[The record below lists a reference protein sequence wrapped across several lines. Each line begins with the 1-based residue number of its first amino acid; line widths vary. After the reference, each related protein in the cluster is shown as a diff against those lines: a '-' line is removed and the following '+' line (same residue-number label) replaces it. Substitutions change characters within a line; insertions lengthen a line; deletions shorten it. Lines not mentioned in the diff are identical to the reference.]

1 MAGRIRQEDVD
12 VVLARTDIVQVISQY
27 LQLKKSG
34 RDSLTGLCPFHA
46 EKTPS
51 LSVSPSKQAFY
62 CFGCSVGGGVVTFL
76 MKIENLSFAEAVEKL
91 AAGAGIALR
100 YEGQSSQG
108 RRAEG
113 RRQVLHKALADAA
126 ALYHRMLVDGREG
139 ADARTYLAER
149 GITTESVARF
159 GIGYAPGY
167 PDFLLKRL
175 ARSHAPELLLEA
187 GLVSRDS
194 SGGLRD
200 RFRGRVMFP
209 IQDLA
214 GNAVGFG
221 GRLLGGEQS
230 PTNVAKYVNSPDG
243 PVYHKGTLLYN
254 INRAKADII
263 RLGRAFLVEG
273 YTDVVALDQAGV
285 HTAVATCGTALGEDH
300 IRQLARFTE
309 RIVLAFDSDEAG
321 ARAAERAF
329 EFHERYPVHLSV
341 LILPSGQDPA
351 DFAAS
356 SGGEAFLELAD
367 AGLPLVHY
375 MIERTL
381 RGRDLSDAEGRS
393 RAVRA
398 GLEIVS
404 QLADAVA
411 RDDYVRMLADRVL
424 VGHMGDPEHA
434 VRLELERMRTR
445 VAPGAGNGGATR
457 APRTRSAPDEE
468 VEWEALKL
476 LVQSPELCGPWRDRL
491 DASRFEKPTHRKAFE
506 ALQEMERAGASA
518 PGGLVTRA
526 QELKGEQVARL
537 IAALAVETP
546 RSESEPTRA
555 YAEQVFLRL
564 EEFALKRQADLVR
577 RDLERVNPLKSPEEH
592 ERLFERLVRLEGE
605 RRRLRVAAEGV
616 QSS

>member
-12 VVLARTDIVQVISQY
+12 AVLARTDIVQVISQY

-51 LSVSPSKQAFY
+51 LSVSPAKQAFY
-62 CFGCSVGGGVVTFL
+62 CFGCGVGGGVVTFL
-76 MKIENLSFAEAVEKL
+76 TKIENLSFAEAVEKL
-91 AAGAGIALR
+91 AAAAGIALR
-100 YEGQSSQG
+100 YEGQSSAG
-108 RRAEG
+108 RRADS
-113 RRQVLHKALADAA
+113 RRQILHKALADAA
-126 ALYHRMLVDGREG
+126 SLYHGVLVDGREG
-139 ADARTYLAER
+139 ADARRYLTDR
-149 GITTESVARF
+149 GITMESVDRF
-159 GIGYAPGY
+159 QIGYAPGY

-187 GLVSRDS
+187 GLVSSDS

-209 IQDLA
+209 IEDLA

-221 GRLLGGEQS
+221 GRLLGGEQA

-263 RLGRAFLVEG
+263 RSTRAFLVEG
-273 YTDVVALDQAGV
+273 YTDVIALDQAGV
-285 HTAVATCGTALGEDH
+285 RTAVATCGTALGEDH

-329 EFHERYPVHLSV
+329 EFHERYPVQLSV
-341 LILPSGQDPA
+341 LILPAGQDPA
-351 DFAAS
+351 DFAMAR
-356 SGGEAFLELAD
+356 GGEAFLELAD
-367 AGLPLVHY
+367 AGVPLVHY

-393 RAVRA
+393 RAIRA
-398 GLEIVS
+398 GLEIVNR
-404 QLADAVA
+404 LTDTVE
-411 RDDYVRMLADRVL
+411 RDDYVRMLADKVL
-424 VGHMGDPEHA
+424 VGHMGDPENS
-434 VRLELERMRTR
+434 VRLELERMRSGS
-445 VAPGAGNGGATR
+445 PQGAGNGTTR
-457 APRTRSAPDEE
+457 APRVRSSPDEE

-506 ALQEMERAGASA
+506 ALQEIELAGGSA
-518 PGGLVTRA
+518 PGGLATRVHD
-526 QELKGEQVARL
+526 LKGEQVARA
-537 IAALAVETP
+537 IAALTVEP
-546 RSESEPTRA
+546 ARSESEPSRA
-555 YAEQVFLRL
+555 YAEQIFLRL

-577 RDLERVNPLKSPEEH
+577 RDLERVNPLKSPQEH
-592 ERLFERLVRLEGE
+592 ERLFEQLVQLEGE

-616 QSS
+616 QQS